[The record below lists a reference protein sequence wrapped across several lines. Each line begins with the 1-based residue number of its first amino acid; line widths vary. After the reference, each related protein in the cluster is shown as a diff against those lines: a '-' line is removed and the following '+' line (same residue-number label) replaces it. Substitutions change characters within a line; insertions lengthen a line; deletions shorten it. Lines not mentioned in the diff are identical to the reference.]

1 MQPPYR
7 DYLPDDDKPPLPD
20 DWDQPPRPGH
30 GTVHVLRDEDT
41 GEWEAVWFDRR
52 YTEISGTKGDVL
64 AWARA
69 QPAAEHVLFARTLG
83 YDVPLESEE
92 ADAYLREEA

>member
-7 DYLPDDDKPPLPD
+7 DYLSGDDKPPLPD

-30 GTVHVLRDEDT
+30 GVVHVSFDESLD
-41 GEWEAVWFDRR
+41 EWSAVWYDRR
-52 YTEISGTKGDVL
+52 YTEASGTLVEVL

-69 QPAAEHVLFARTLG
+69 QPAAEHVVYVPSMERDVSLDSQEARSYLG
-83 YDVPLESEE
+83 
-92 ADAYLREEA
+92 